1 VNINLWIKNEQTHTK
16 RRNKLYAATGVVEG
30 LSLAA
35 LLRRMRGHDAATRRG
50 DAPGQDF
57 KDLDGE
63 DGSDSGG

>member
-1 VNINLWIKNEQTHTK
+1 M
-16 RRNKLYAATGVVEG
+16 EG